1 MPVHERSS
9 KHHLRLKQ
17 EQSNE
22 GSTENPEIIVSDGR
36 DEKIAG
42 LENDKEKIILELMT
56 IKKDNQRTY
65 FQLQKTEAALRAATL
80 EKDLAQKENK
90 DLRQSNAILGA
101 KLTEQQLEMERVLEL
116 TAKDKKTIS
125 NLYADK
131 KQHLAKISQLQR
143 GLKEDP
149 IEIESDAGNES
160 TVYKLDEILAHKKK
174 YKKMFFLV
182 SWEGFGPDHNT
193 WEPESNIL
201 CQSTLD
207 GYKKTHNL
215 N

>member
-1 MPVHERSS
+1 MPVHDRSS
-9 KHHLRLKQ
+9 KHQLRLKQ

-22 GSTENPEIIVSDGR
+22 GSTENPEIIVLDGK

-42 LENDKEKIILELMT
+42 LENDKKKIILELMA

-65 FQLQKTEAALRAATL
+65 FMLQKTEAALRAATL
-80 EKDLAQKENK
+80 EKDLAQNEIK
-90 DLRQSNAILGA
+90 DLRQNNEILSA

-131 KQHLAKISQLQR
+131 KQYLAKISQLQR

-160 TVYKLDEILAHKKK
+160 TVYKLDEILGHKKK

-207 GYKKTHNL
+207 GYKKIHNL